1 MTLTP
6 RPPKNLVAALL
17 FLSGATALVY
27 ELVWSKYLGNVLG
40 NSGQA
45 HAVVLATFMGGLALG
60 AFVFGRTA
68 DRVKSPLALYGVLEL
83 GVGLYALA
91 FPYVLGAL
99 EHLWLALA
107 PHVPEGLRVAPR
119 LLVSSLS
126 LVVPTLLM
134 GGTLPALVR
143 HFAASL
149 AGVRKELAR
158 LYAINS
164 LGAAVGVYVAGTRL
178 VPLVGLSA
186 SARIAAGLNVFL
198 ALAALAL
205 ARQHPPAVVA
215 GAAPAAEDVAYPR
228 RAVRAALIGVM
239 LSGFTSMLYQVT
251 WIRLLA
257 IVLGASTYA
266 FTLILTAFI
275 LGIGLG
281 SFWLMTRKEGGDSLK
296 LYGWTQVGLVLSL
309 CVALP
314 LYVRLPHLFRWS
326 EWMLTRAVETW
337 PIFQGVTFAFCCAVL
352 LVPTFIMGA
361 AFPAAARVATAKVSE
376 VGRELGGV
384 YLWNTAGTLSGSV
397 LGGLVLM
404 PFWGMQG
411 NFIAGAVANLI
422 AAALA
427 FHALSAPREGEGQGA
442 APSAPAWRTFAP
454 VGVTAVLAAV
464 VLGSMQ
470 GWPQRLSNIAAV
482 RAYQKPPESYP
493 KLVEYMEKR
502 ITPRFYA
509 DDTFAT
515 VMVGDLASE
524 NLRFMK
530 INGKTDA
537 SNGGDIETQVMAA
550 HLGVL
555 LHPRDPKNV
564 LVVGAGAAIT
574 AGSLL
579 THPVERLDMVEISP
593 AVIEAARLFKDDNRN
608 AVDDP
613 RTHVH
618 IDDAKT
624 FMALAPIRYDLIVS
638 VPSNPWVTGVA
649 GLFTRDFFQL
659 VDKHLTDDGV
669 LVQWIHTYESNR
681 ELVALVIRTLQDTFP
696 HSTTWLG
703 PEDLVLVAS
712 RKPLSFDEAA
722 VAARMARPDVKADLA
737 RVDIHDLFGLLSK
750 QVHSEAGQ
758 KAFAGDGPI
767 NTDDHNLLEYAS
779 PVAFFLAN
787 LDVRVKD
794 ERRSPDSG
802 PGLLLHQYL
811 REHSPTVGQ
820 VAGLYRNVERYHSE
834 KDPMVRGV
842 ATLWRSLAPE
852 DPASALALG
861 RAVLAQGDLTLAASL
876 LEPEVARGGRSPE
889 LVTEYL
895 KLVTARLWSSRTVWT
910 PLTADDA
917 LAVGREVSASH
928 PHDSKLQKAFKA
940 FCEALEPSSCEATAH
955 PLTAAPGG
963 P

>member
-1 MTLTP
+1 MTRTP

-149 AGVRKELAR
+149 ASVRKELAR

-186 SARIAAGLNVFL
+186 SAQIAAGLNVFL

-205 ARQHPPAVVA
+205 ARQHPPAVVV
-215 GAAPAAEDVAYPR
+215 GAAPSAEDVAYPR

-352 LVPTFIMGA
+352 LIPTFIMGV

-411 NFIAGAVANLI
+411 NFIAGAVANLV
-422 AAALA
+422 AAGLA
-427 FHALSAPREGEGQGA
+427 FHALAAPKEGEGA
-442 APSAPAWRTFAP
+442 SAVPAWRTFAP
-454 VGVTAVLAAV
+454 VGGAALLAVV

-470 GWPQRLSNIAAV
+470 GWPQRLSGIAAM
-482 RAYQKPPESYP
+482 RAYEKPPESYA
-493 KLVEYMEKR
+493 KLVEDTER
-502 ITPRFYA
+502 AIVPRFYA

-515 VMVGDLASE
+515 VMVGDLSSE
-524 NLRFMK
+524 SLRFMK

-537 SNGGDIETQVMAA
+537 TNGGDIETQVMAG

-555 LHPRDPKNV
+555 MHPREPKNV
-564 LVVGAGAAIT
+564 LLVGSGAAIT
-574 AGSLL
+574 AGSVLA
-579 THPVERLDMVEISP
+579 HPVERLDMVEISP
-593 AVIEAARLFKDDNRN
+593 AVIEAARLFKADNRN

-624 FMALAPIRYDLIVS
+624 FMALAPIKYDLIVS
-638 VPSNPWVTGVA
+638 VPSNPWVTGVS

-669 LVQWIHTYESNR
+669 LVQWIHTYESNT
-681 ELVALVIRTLQDTFP
+681 ELVKLVMRTLHDTFP
-696 HSTTWLG
+696 HATTWLG
-703 PEDLVLVAS
+703 PEDLVMVAS
-712 RKPLSFDEAA
+712 RKPLSFDAAA
-722 VAARMARPDVKADLA
+722 VAARMARPEVKEDLA
-737 RVDIHDLFGLLSK
+737 RVEIHDLFGLLSK
-750 QVHSEAGQ
+750 QVHTEEGQ
-758 KAFAGDGPI
+758 KAFAGEGPI

-794 ERRSPDSG
+794 ERRSPELG
-802 PGLLLHQYL
+802 PGLLLHQYV
-811 REHSPTVGQ
+811 RENPPTAEQ
-820 VAGLYRNVERYHSE
+820 VAKLYRNVERYHSE
-834 KDPMVRGV
+834 KNPVVRGV
-842 ATLWRSLAPE
+842 AALWHSLAPE
-852 DPASALALG
+852 DPAAALALG

-876 LEPEVARGGRSPE
+876 LEPEVAKGGRSPE

-895 KLVTARLWSSRTVWT
+895 KLVTARTWAARTVWT
-910 PLTADDA
+910 PVNGEEA
-917 LAVGREVSASH
+917 LAVARDVVARH
-928 PHDSKLQKAFKA
+928 PQDTKLQKAYKA
-940 FCEALEPSSCEATAH
+940 YCEALPPAACTRPANPPTV
-955 PLTAAPGG
+955 APGA

>member
-1 MTLTP
+1 MTHTP

-68 DRVKSPLALYGVLEL
+68 DRVKNPLALYGVLEL

-99 EHLWLALA
+99 EHVWLSVAV
-107 PHVPEGLRVAPR
+107 HVPEHLRVGPR

-164 LGAAVGVYVAGTRL
+164 LGAAVGVYIAGTRL
-178 VPLVGLSA
+178 VPLIGLSA
-186 SARIAAGLNVFL
+186 SATLAAGLNVFL

-205 ARQHPPAVVA
+205 ARQHPPAVVV
-215 GAAPAAEDVAYPR
+215 GAAAAVEDVAYPR
-228 RAVRAALIGVM
+228 RAVRAALLGVM

-251 WIRLLA
+251 WIRLLS

-326 EWMLTRAVETW
+326 EWMLAREVETW
-337 PIFQGVTFAFCCAVL
+337 PLFQAITFAFCCLVL
-352 LVPTFIMGA
+352 LIPTFIMGA

-376 VGRELGGV
+376 VGRQLGGV
-384 YLWNTAGTLSGSV
+384 YLWNTLGTISGAV

-411 NFIAGAVANLI
+411 NFVAGAVANLL
-422 AAALA
+422 AAGLA
-427 FHALSAPREGEGQGA
+427 FEATSHGKQAEGA
-442 APSAPAWRTFAP
+442 KPVPAWRVFAP
-454 VGVTAVLAAV
+454 VGGAAVLALL
-464 VLGSMQ
+464 VLGGMH
-470 GWPQRLSNIAAV
+470 GWPQRLSDIAAIRV
-482 RAYQKPPESYP
+482 DRKPPESYAT
-493 KLVEYMEKR
+493 LVERTKR
-502 ITPRFYA
+502 LIRPLFYA

-515 VMVGDLASE
+515 VMVGELSKE

-530 INGKTDA
+530 INGKVDA
-537 SNGGDIETQVMAA
+537 SNGGDIETQVVAG
-550 HLGVL
+550 HLGALLQPREPRNVL
-555 LHPRDPKNV
+555 L
-564 LVVGAGAAIT
+564 VGSGAAIT
-574 AGSLL
+574 AGSVLA
-579 THPVERLDMVEISP
+579 HPVERLDMVEISP
-593 AVIEAARLFKDDNRN
+593 AVIEGARLFKADNRN

-613 RTHVH
+613 RTHIH

-624 FMALAPIRYDLIVS
+624 FMALAPIKYDLIVS
-638 VPSNPWVTGVA
+638 VPSNPWVAGVS

-659 VDKHLTDDGV
+659 VDKHLAEDGV

-681 ELVALVIRTLQDTFP
+681 ELVRLVMRTLRDTFP
-696 HSTTWLG
+696 HATTWLG
-703 PEDLVLVAS
+703 PEDLVMVAS
-712 RKPLSFDEAA
+712 RKPLSFDAA
-722 VAARMARPDVKADLA
+722 SVAARMARPEVKADLE
-737 RVDIHDLFGLLSK
+737 RVDIKDLFALLSK
-750 QVHSEAGQ
+750 QLHSDAGQ
-758 KAFAGDGPI
+758 KAFAGEGPI

-779 PVAFFLAN
+779 PVAFFLSQ

-794 ERRSPDSG
+794 ERRAPDSG
-802 PGLLLHQYL
+802 PGLLLHDYVRQ
-811 REHSPTVGQ
+811 HPPTAEQ
-820 VAGLYRNVERYHSE
+820 AAGLYRNIERYHAE
-834 KDPMVRGV
+834 KDPLVRGV
-842 ATLWRSLAPE
+842 ATLWHSLAPE
-852 DPASALALG
+852 DPAAVLALG
-861 RAVLAQGDLTLAASL
+861 KALVAQGELSVAASL
-876 LEPEVARGGRSPE
+876 LEPEVAKGGRSPE
-889 LVTEYL
+889 LTTAYL
-895 KLVTARLWSSRTVWT
+895 KLVSARAWAARTVWT
-910 PLTADDA
+910 PRSDDVAIA
-917 LAVGREVSASH
+917 LAREVVPRH
-928 PHDSKLQKAFKA
+928 PQDAKLQKAYKE
-940 FCEALEPSSCEATAH
+940 FCEAMPPVACDPKASVV
-955 PLTAAPGG
+955 PTAAPGG

>member
-1 MTLTP
+1 M
-6 RPPKNLVAALL
+6 AALL

-68 DRVKSPLALYGVLEL
+68 DRVKNPLALYGVLEL

-99 EHLWLALA
+99 EHVWLSVAV
-107 PHVPEGLRVAPR
+107 HVPEHLRVGPR

-164 LGAAVGVYVAGTRL
+164 LGAAVGVYIAGTRL
-178 VPLVGLSA
+178 VPLIGLSA
-186 SARIAAGLNVFL
+186 SATLAAGLNVFL

-205 ARQHPPAVVA
+205 ARQHPPAVVV
-215 GAAPAAEDVAYPR
+215 GAAAAVEDVAYPR
-228 RAVRAALIGVM
+228 RAVRAALLGVM

-251 WIRLLA
+251 WIRLLS

-326 EWMLTRAVETW
+326 EWMLAREVETW
-337 PIFQGVTFAFCCAVL
+337 PLFQAITFAFCCLVL
-352 LVPTFIMGA
+352 LIPTFIMGA

-376 VGRELGGV
+376 VGRQLGGV
-384 YLWNTAGTLSGSV
+384 YLWNTLGTISGAV

-411 NFIAGAVANLI
+411 NFVAGAVANLL
-422 AAALA
+422 AAGLA
-427 FHALSAPREGEGQGA
+427 FEATSHGKQAEGA
-442 APSAPAWRTFAP
+442 KPVPAWRVFAP
-454 VGVTAVLAAV
+454 VGGAAVLALL
-464 VLGSMQ
+464 VLGGMH
-470 GWPQRLSNIAAV
+470 GWPQRLSDIAAIRV
-482 RAYQKPPESYP
+482 DRKPPESYAT
-493 KLVEYMEKR
+493 LVERTKR
-502 ITPRFYA
+502 LIRPLFYA

-515 VMVGDLASE
+515 VMVGELSKE

-530 INGKTDA
+530 INGKVDA
-537 SNGGDIETQVMAA
+537 SNGGDIETQVVAG
-550 HLGVL
+550 HLGALLQPREPRNVL
-555 LHPRDPKNV
+555 L
-564 LVVGAGAAIT
+564 VGSGAAIT
-574 AGSLL
+574 AGSVLA
-579 THPVERLDMVEISP
+579 HPVERLDMVEISP
-593 AVIEAARLFKDDNRN
+593 AVIEGARLFKADNRN

-613 RTHVH
+613 RTHIH

-624 FMALAPIRYDLIVS
+624 FMALAPIKYDLIVS
-638 VPSNPWVTGVA
+638 VPSNPWVAGVS

-659 VDKHLTDDGV
+659 VDKHLAEDGV

-681 ELVALVIRTLQDTFP
+681 ELVRLVMRTLRDTFP
-696 HSTTWLG
+696 HATTWLG
-703 PEDLVLVAS
+703 PEDLVMVAS
-712 RKPLSFDEAA
+712 RKPLSFDAA
-722 VAARMARPDVKADLA
+722 SVAARMARPEVKADLE
-737 RVDIHDLFGLLSK
+737 RVDIKDLFALLSK
-750 QVHSEAGQ
+750 QLHSDAGQ
-758 KAFAGDGPI
+758 KAFAGEGPI

-779 PVAFFLAN
+779 PVAFFLSQ

-794 ERRSPDSG
+794 ERRAPDSG
-802 PGLLLHQYL
+802 PGLLLHDYVRQ
-811 REHSPTVGQ
+811 HPPTAEQ
-820 VAGLYRNVERYHSE
+820 AAGLYRNIERYHAE
-834 KDPMVRGV
+834 KDPLVRGV
-842 ATLWRSLAPE
+842 ATLWHSLAPE
-852 DPASALALG
+852 DPAAVLALG
-861 RAVLAQGDLTLAASL
+861 KALVAQGELSVAASL
-876 LEPEVARGGRSPE
+876 LEPEVAKGGRSPE
-889 LVTEYL
+889 LTTAYL
-895 KLVTARLWSSRTVWT
+895 KLVSARAWAARTVWT
-910 PLTADDA
+910 PRSDDVAIA
-917 LAVGREVSASH
+917 LAREVVPRH
-928 PHDSKLQKAFKA
+928 PQDAKLQKAYKE
-940 FCEALEPSSCEATAH
+940 FCEAMPPVACDPKASVV
-955 PLTAAPGG
+955 PTAAPGG

>member
-1 MTLTP
+1 MPSTP

-68 DRVKSPLALYGVLEL
+68 DRVKSPLALYGLLEL

-149 AGVRKELAR
+149 ASVRRELAR

-186 SARIAAGLNVFL
+186 SAQLAAGLNVFL

-205 ARQHPPAVVA
+205 ARQHPPAVVV
-215 GAAPAAEDVAYPR
+215 GAAPAVEDVAYPR

-251 WIRLLA
+251 WIRLLS

-296 LYGWTQVGLVLSL
+296 LYGWTQVGLVVSL

-337 PIFQGVTFAFCCAVL
+337 PIFQAVTFGFCCVVL

-384 YLWNTAGTLSGSV
+384 YLWNTAGTLTGSV

-411 NFIAGAVANLI
+411 NFIAGAVANLV
-422 AAALA
+422 AAGLA
-427 FHALSAPREGEGQGA
+427 FSALNARKEGE
-442 APSAPAWRTFAP
+442 SAPAVPLWRTLAP
-454 VGVTAVLAAV
+454 VGVAAVLAAV

-482 RAYQKPPESYP
+482 RAYKKPPESYA
-493 KLVEYMEKR
+493 KLVEDTEKQ
-502 ITPRFYA
+502 IIPRFYA

-515 VMVGDLASE
+515 VMVGDLAHE
-524 NLRFMK
+524 DLRFMK

-537 SNGGDIETQVMAA
+537 TNGGDIETQVMAG

-555 LHPRDPKNV
+555 LHPREPKNV
-564 LVVGAGAAIT
+564 LLVGSGAAIT
-574 AGSLL
+574 AGSVLA
-579 THPVERLDMVEISP
+579 HPVERLDMVEISP
-593 AVIEAARLFKDDNRN
+593 AVIEAARLFKADNRN

-624 FMALAPIRYDLIVS
+624 FMALAPIKYDLIVS
-638 VPSNPWVTGVA
+638 VPSNPWVTGVS

-681 ELVALVIRTLQDTFP
+681 ELVRLVMRTLHDTFP
-696 HSTTWLG
+696 HATTWLG
-703 PEDLVLVAS
+703 PEDLVMVAS
-712 RKPLSFDEAA
+712 RKPLSFDAAA

-737 RVDIHDLFGLLSK
+737 RVEIHDLFGLLSK
-750 QVHSEAGQ
+750 QVHTEAGQ
-758 KAFAGDGPI
+758 KDFAGEGAI
-767 NTDDHNLLEYAS
+767 NTDDQNLLEYAS

-794 ERRSPDSG
+794 ERRAPDSG
-802 PGLLLHQYL
+802 PGLLLHDYM
-811 REHSPTVGQ
+811 REHPPTAEQ

-834 KDPMVRGV
+834 KDPVVRGV
-842 ATLWRSLAPE
+842 AALWRSLAPE
-852 DPASALALG
+852 DPASAFALG

-876 LEPEVARGGRSPE
+876 LEPEVARGGRSPA

-895 KLVTARLWSSRTVWT
+895 KLVTAQAWSTRTVWT
-910 PLTADDA
+910 PRNAEGA
-917 LAVGREVSASH
+917 LAVGREVAARY
-928 PHDSKLQKAFKA
+928 PQDDKLQKAFKA
-940 FCEALEPSSCEATAH
+940 YCEALPPAACEGTSGA
-955 PLTAAPGG
+955 PTAAPGA

>member
-1 MTLTP
+1 M
-6 RPPKNLVAALL
+6 AALL

-427 FHALSAPREGEGQGA
+427 FHALSPAKEGEGQGA

-454 VGVTAVLAAV
+454 VGVTAVLAVV

-482 RAYQKPPESYP
+482 RAYQKPPASYTQ
-493 KLVEYMEKR
+493 LVEDTEKT
-502 ITPRFYA
+502 IVPRFYA

-537 SNGGDIETQVMAA
+537 TNGGDIETQVMAG

-564 LVVGAGAAIT
+564 LLVGSGAAIT
-574 AGSLL
+574 AGSVLA
-579 THPVERLDMVEISP
+579 HPVERLDMVEISP
-593 AVIEAARLFKDDNRN
+593 AVIEAARLFKADNRN

-624 FMALAPIRYDLIVS
+624 FMALAPIQYDLIVS
-638 VPSNPWVTGVA
+638 VPSNPWVTGVS

-681 ELVALVIRTLQDTFP
+681 ELVRLVMRTLHDTFP
-696 HSTTWLG
+696 HATTWLG
-703 PEDLVLVAS
+703 PEDLVMVAS
-712 RKPLSFDEAA
+712 RKPLSFDAEA

-737 RVDIHDLFGLLSK
+737 RVEIHDMFGLLSK
-750 QVHSEAGQ
+750 QVHTEAGQ
-758 KAFAGDGPI
+758 KDFAGDGPI

-794 ERRSPDSG
+794 ERRAPDSG

-811 REHSPTVGQ
+811 RDHPPAAEQ

-834 KDPMVRGV
+834 KDPVVRGV
-842 ATLWRSLAPE
+842 ASLWRSLAPE

-876 LEPEVARGGRSPE
+876 LEPEVAKGGRSPE

-895 KLVTARLWSSRTVWT
+895 KLVTARTWSSRTVWT
-910 PLTADDA
+910 PMNADGA
-917 LAVGREVSASH
+917 LAVGREVAARH
-928 PHDSKLQKAFKA
+928 PQDAKLQKAFKA
-940 FCEALEPSSCEATAH
+940 YCEALPPDACGSPPRTPTAT
-955 PLTAAPGG
+955 PGG

>member
-1 MTLTP
+1 MTRTP

-91 FPYVLGAL
+91 FPTVLGGL

-149 AGVRKELAR
+149 AGVRRELAR

-186 SARIAAGLNVFL
+186 SAQIAAGLNVFL

-205 ARQHPPAVVA
+205 ARQHPPAVVV
-215 GAAPAAEDVAYPR
+215 GAAAAAEDVAYPR

-337 PIFQGVTFAFCCAVL
+337 PIFQGITFAFCCVVL

-384 YLWNTAGTLSGSV
+384 YLWNTVGTISGSV

-422 AAALA
+422 AAGLA
-427 FHALSAPREGEGQGA
+427 FRALSAPKEGEGA
-442 APSAPAWRTFAP
+442 SVVPAWRTLAP
-454 VGVTAVLAAV
+454 VGVAAVLAAV

-470 GWPQRLSNIAAV
+470 GWPQRLSSIAAV
-482 RAYQKPPESYP
+482 RAYQKPPESYA
-493 KLVEYMEKR
+493 KLVEDTER
-502 ITPRFYA
+502 TIVPRFYA

-537 SNGGDIETQVMAA
+537 TNGGDIETQVMAG

-564 LVVGAGAAIT
+564 LVIGSGAAIT
-574 AGSLL
+574 TGSVLA
-579 THPVERLDMVEISP
+579 HPVERLDMVEISP
-593 AVIEAARLFKDDNRN
+593 AVIEAARLFKADNRN

-624 FMALAPIRYDLIVS
+624 FMALAPIKYDLIVS
-638 VPSNPWVTGVA
+638 VPSNPWVTGVS

-681 ELVALVIRTLQDTFP
+681 ELVRLVMRTLHDTFP
-696 HSTTWLG
+696 HATTWLG
-703 PEDLVLVAS
+703 PEDLVMVAS
-712 RKPLSFDEAA
+712 RKPLSFDAAA

-737 RVDIHDLFGLLSK
+737 RVEIHDLFGLLSK
-750 QVHSEAGQ
+750 QVHTEAGQ
-758 KAFAGDGPI
+758 KDFAGEGPI

-794 ERRSPDSG
+794 ERRAPDSG

-811 REHSPTVGQ
+811 REHPPTAEQ

-834 KDPMVRGV
+834 KDPVVRGV
-842 ATLWRSLAPE
+842 AALWRSLAPE

-876 LEPEVARGGRSPE
+876 LEPEVAKGGRSPE

-895 KLVTARLWSSRTVWT
+895 KLVTARTWSARTVWT
-910 PLTADDA
+910 PMNADGA
-917 LAVGREVSASH
+917 LAVGREVAARH
-928 PHDSKLQKAFKA
+928 PQDTKLQKAFKA
-940 FCEALEPSSCEATAH
+940 YCEALPPAACASTART
-955 PLTAAPGG
+955 PTAAPGG

>member
-1 MTLTP
+1 MTRTP

-149 AGVRKELAR
+149 ASVRKELAR

-186 SARIAAGLNVFL
+186 SAQIAAGLNVFL

-205 ARQHPPAVVA
+205 ARQHPPAVVV
-215 GAAPAAEDVAYPR
+215 GAAPSAEDVAYPR

-352 LVPTFIMGA
+352 LIPTFIMGV

-411 NFIAGAVANLI
+411 NFIAGAVANLV
-422 AAALA
+422 AAGLA
-427 FHALSAPREGEGQGA
+427 FHALSAPKEGQGV
-442 APSAPAWRTFAP
+442 SAVPAWRTFAP
-454 VGVTAVLAAV
+454 VGGAALLAVV

-470 GWPQRLSNIAAV
+470 GWPQRLSGIAAM
-482 RAYQKPPESYP
+482 RAYEKPPESYA
-493 KLVEYMEKR
+493 KLVEDTER
-502 ITPRFYA
+502 AIVPRFYA

-515 VMVGDLASE
+515 VMVGDLSSE
-524 NLRFMK
+524 SLRFMK

-537 SNGGDIETQVMAA
+537 TNGGDIETQVMAG

-555 LHPRDPKNV
+555 MHPREPKNV
-564 LVVGAGAAIT
+564 LLVGSGAAIT
-574 AGSLL
+574 AGSVLA
-579 THPVERLDMVEISP
+579 HPVERLDMVEISP
-593 AVIEAARLFKDDNRN
+593 AVIEAARLFKADNRN

-624 FMALAPIRYDLIVS
+624 FMALAPIQYDLIVS
-638 VPSNPWVTGVA
+638 VPSNPWVTGVS

-669 LVQWIHTYESNR
+669 LVQWIHTYESNT
-681 ELVALVIRTLQDTFP
+681 ELVKLVMRTLHDTFP
-696 HSTTWLG
+696 HATTWLG
-703 PEDLVLVAS
+703 PEDLVMVAS
-712 RKPLSFDEAA
+712 RKPLSFDAAA
-722 VAARMARPDVKADLA
+722 VAARMARPEVKEDLA
-737 RVDIHDLFGLLSK
+737 RVEIHDLFGLLSK
-750 QVHSEAGQ
+750 QVHTEEGQ
-758 KAFAGDGPI
+758 KAFAGEGPI

-794 ERRSPDSG
+794 ERRSPELG
-802 PGLLLHQYL
+802 PGLLLHQYV
-811 REHSPTVGQ
+811 RENPPTAEQ
-820 VAGLYRNVERYHSE
+820 VAKLYRNVERYHSE
-834 KDPMVRGV
+834 KNPVVRGV
-842 ATLWRSLAPE
+842 AALWRSLAPE
-852 DPASALALG
+852 DPAAALALG
-861 RAVLAQGDLTLAASL
+861 RAVLAQGDLTQAASI
-876 LEPEVARGGRSPE
+876 LEPEVAKGGRSPE

-895 KLVTARLWSSRTVWT
+895 KLVTARTWASRTVWT
-910 PLTADDA
+910 PVNGEEA
-917 LAVGREVSASH
+917 LAVARDVVARH
-928 PHDSKLQKAFKA
+928 PQDTKLQKAYKA
-940 FCEALEPSSCEATAH
+940 YCEALPPAACTRPANPPTV
-955 PLTAAPGG
+955 APGA

>member
-1 MTLTP
+1 MTSTA

-68 DRVKSPLALYGVLEL
+68 DRVKNPLALYGVLEL

-99 EHLWLALA
+99 EHLWLSLA

-186 SARIAAGLNVFL
+186 SAKLAAGINVLL

-205 ARQHPPAVVA
+205 ARRHPPAVTV
-215 GAAPAAEDVAYPR
+215 GAAAAAEDVAYPR
-228 RAVRAALIGVM
+228 RAVRAALVGVM

-251 WIRLLA
+251 WIRLLS

-337 PIFQGVTFAFCCAVL
+337 PVFQGITFAFCCLVL
-352 LVPTFIMGA
+352 LVPTFIMGI

-376 VGRELGGV
+376 VGRQLGGV

-411 NFIAGAVANLI
+411 NFIAGAVANLLS
-422 AAALA
+422 AALA
-427 FHALSAPREGEGQGA
+427 FRALSAPKEGEGA
-442 APSAPAWRTFAP
+442 SAVPAWRTLAP
-454 VGVTAVLAAV
+454 VGVTAVLAVV
-464 VLGSMQ
+464 VLGGMH
-470 GWPQRLSNIAAV
+470 GWPQRLANIAAI
-482 RAYQKPPESYP
+482 RAHQKPPDSYA
-493 KLVEYMEKR
+493 KLVESTEKN
-502 ITPRFYA
+502 IVPRFYA
-509 DDTFAT
+509 DDTFAS
-515 VMVGDLASE
+515 VMVGDLPSE

-537 SNGGDIETQVMAA
+537 SNGSDIETQVVAG
-550 HLGVL
+550 HLGAL

-564 LVVGAGAAIT
+564 LVIGSGAAIT
-574 AGSLL
+574 TGSVLA
-579 THPVERLDMVEISP
+579 HPVERLDMVEISP
-593 AVIEAARLFKDDNRN
+593 AVIDAARLFKADNRN

-624 FMALAPIRYDLIVS
+624 FMALAPIRYDLIIS
-638 VPSNPWVTGVA
+638 VPSNPWVSGVS

-669 LVQWIHTYESNR
+669 MVQWIHTYESNR
-681 ELVALVIRTLQDTFP
+681 ELVRLVIRTLQDTFP
-696 HSTTWLG
+696 HATTWLG
-703 PEDLVLVAS
+703 PEDLVMVAS
-712 RKPLSFDEAA
+712 RKPLSFNAA
-722 VAARMARPDVKADLA
+722 EVAARMARPDVKADLA
-737 RVDIHDLFGLLSK
+737 RVEINDLFGLLSK
-750 QVHSEAGQ
+750 QVHTEAGQ
-758 KAFAGDGPI
+758 QAFAGEGPI
-767 NTDDHNLLEYAS
+767 NTDDQNLLEYAS

-787 LDVRVKD
+787 LDVRVND
-794 ERRSPDSG
+794 ERRSPETG

-811 REHSPTVGQ
+811 RDYPPTAEQ
-820 VAGLYRNVERYHSE
+820 AAGLYRNVQRYHAD
-834 KDPMVRGV
+834 KDPTVRGV
-842 ATLWRSLAPE
+842 AALWRSLAPE
-852 DPASALALG
+852 DPAAALALG

-895 KLVTARLWSSRTVWT
+895 KLVTARAWAARTVWT
-910 PLTADDA
+910 PMNADGA
-917 LAVGREVSASH
+917 LAVGREVAALH
-928 PHDSKLQKAFKA
+928 PQDAKLQKAFKA
-940 FCEALEPSSCEATAH
+940 YCEALPPDACGRTRRM
-955 PLTAAPGG
+955 PTAAPGA

>member
-1 MTLTP
+1 M
-6 RPPKNLVAALL
+6 AALL

-68 DRVKSPLALYGVLEL
+68 DRVKNPLALYGVLEL

-149 AGVRKELAR
+149 ASVRKELAR

-186 SARIAAGLNVFL
+186 SAQIAAGVNVFL

-205 ARQHPPAVVA
+205 ARQHPPAVVV

-309 CVALP
+309 CLALP

-337 PIFQGVTFAFCCAVL
+337 PVFQGVTFMFCCAVL
-352 LVPTFIMGA
+352 LVPTFIMGV

-411 NFIAGAVANLI
+411 NFIAGAVANLV

-427 FHALSAPREGEGQGA
+427 FHALSAPKDGTVA
-442 APSAPAWRTFAP
+442 VPAWRTFAP
-454 VGVTAVLAAV
+454 VGSAAVLAAV
-464 VLGSMQ
+464 VLGGMM
-470 GWPQRLSNIAAV
+470 GWPQRLSAIASM
-482 RAYQKPPESYP
+482 RAYQKPPESYA
-493 KLVEYMEKR
+493 KLVEETEKAAF
-502 ITPRFYA
+502 TRFYA

-515 VMVGDLASE
+515 VMVGEVPRD
-524 NLRFMK
+524 NLRFLR

-537 SNGGDIETQVMAA
+537 SNGRDIETQVMAGQ
-550 HLGVL
+550 LGVL
-555 LHPRDPKNV
+555 LHPRVPKNV
-564 LVVGAGAAIT
+564 LVVGAGSAVT
-574 AGSLL
+574 AGSVLA
-579 THPVERLDMVEISP
+579 HPVERLDLVEISP
-593 AVIEAARLFKDDNRN
+593 AVVDAARLFKADNRN
-608 AVDDP
+608 AMEDP
-613 RTHVH
+613 RTRVH

-624 FMALAPIRYDLIVS
+624 FMALAPLQYDLIIS
-638 VPSNPWVTGVA
+638 EPSNPWVTGVA

-659 VDKHLTDDGV
+659 VDKHLTEDGV

-681 ELVALVIRTLQDTFP
+681 ELVRLVMRTLQDTFP
-696 HSTTWLG
+696 HATTWLG
-703 PEDLVLVAS
+703 PEDLILVAS
-712 RKPLSFDEAA
+712 RKPLSFDAAA
-722 VAARMARPDVKADLA
+722 VSARMAQPEVKADLA
-737 RVDIHDLFGLLSK
+737 RVGIQDMFALLSK
-750 QVHSEAGQ
+750 QVHTEAGRR
-758 KAFAGDGPI
+758 AFAGEGPL

-779 PVAFFLAN
+779 PVAFFLAD
-787 LDVRVKD
+787 LDVRVQD
-794 ERRSPDSG
+794 ERRSPDGG

-811 REHSPTVGQ
+811 RDHPPSAEQ
-820 VAGLYRNVERYHSE
+820 AEGLYRNVERAHSNN
-834 KDPMVRGV
+834 DPLVRGV
-842 ATLWRSLAPE
+842 AALWRSLAPE
-852 DPASALALG
+852 DPEAALALA
-861 RAVLAQGDLTLAASL
+861 RAVLVQGDLTLAASL

-895 KLVTARLWSSRTVWT
+895 NLVTARIWQSRTVWT
-910 PLTADDA
+910 PLTVDGA
-917 LAVGREVSASH
+917 LAVGREVAARH
-928 PHDSKLQKAFKA
+928 PQDAKLQAAFKA
-940 FCEALEPSSCEATAH
+940 YCEALPPEACAGAAGM
-955 PLTAAPGG
+955 PTAAPGG

>member
-1 MTLTP
+1 M
-6 RPPKNLVAALL
+6 AALL

-68 DRVKSPLALYGVLEL
+68 DRVKNPLALYGVLEL

-99 EHLWLALA
+99 EHLWLVLA

-186 SARIAAGLNVFL
+186 SAQLAAAINVLL

-205 ARQHPPAVVA
+205 ARQHPPAVTV
-215 GAAPAAEDVAYPR
+215 GAAAAAEDVAYPR

-251 WIRLLA
+251 WIRLLS

-309 CVALP
+309 CLALP

-337 PIFQGVTFAFCCAVL
+337 PIFQGVTFMFCCAVL
-352 LVPTFIMGA
+352 LVPTFIMGV

-411 NFIAGAVANLI
+411 NFIAGAVANLV

-427 FHALSAPREGEGQGA
+427 FHALSAPKDGA
-442 APSAPAWRTFAP
+442 GAVPAWRTFAP
-454 VGVTAVLAAV
+454 VGVAAVLAAV
-464 VLGSMQ
+464 VLGGMV
-470 GWPQRLSNIAAV
+470 GWPQRLSAIASM
-482 RAYQKPPESYP
+482 RAYQKPPESYA
-493 KLVEYMEKR
+493 KLVEETEKAN
-502 ITPRFYA
+502 ITRFYA

-515 VMVGDLASE
+515 VMVGDVPRE
-524 NLRFMK
+524 NLRFLR

-537 SNGGDIETQVMAA
+537 SNGSDIETQVM
-550 HLGVL
+550 LGQMGVL
-555 LHPRDPKNV
+555 LHPRVPKNV
-564 LVVGAGAAIT
+564 LVVGAGSAVT
-574 AGSLL
+574 AGSVL

-593 AVIEAARLFKDDNRN
+593 AVVDAARLFKADNRN
-608 AVDDP
+608 AMEDP

-624 FMALAPIRYDLIVS
+624 FMALAPIRYDLIIS
-638 VPSNPWVTGVA
+638 EPSNPWVAGVA

-659 VDKHLTDDGV
+659 VDKHLTEDGV

-681 ELVALVIRTLQDTFP
+681 ELLRLVMRTLQDTFP
-696 HSTTWLG
+696 HATTWLG
-703 PEDLVLVAS
+703 PDDLILVAS
-712 RKPLSFDEAA
+712 RKPLSFDAAA
-722 VAARMARPDVKADLA
+722 VAARMALPEVKADLS
-737 RVDIHDLFGLLSK
+737 RVGIQDMFTLLSK
-750 QVHSEAGQ
+750 QVHTEAGWRT
-758 KAFAGDGPI
+758 FAGEGPL

-779 PVAFFLAN
+779 PVAFFLAD
-787 LDVRVKD
+787 LDVRVQD
-794 ERRSPDSG
+794 ERRSPDGG

-811 REHSPTVGQ
+811 RDHPPTAEQ
-820 VAGLYRNVERYHSE
+820 AAGLYRNVQRSHSNN
-834 KDPMVRGV
+834 DPLVRGV
-842 ATLWRSLAPE
+842 AALWRSLAPE
-852 DPASALALG
+852 DPAAALALA
-861 RAVLAQGDLTLAASL
+861 RAVLVQGDLTLAASL

-895 KLVTARLWSSRTVWT
+895 NLVTARIWQSRTVWT
-910 PLTADDA
+910 PLNVDGA
-917 LAVGREVSASH
+917 LAVGREVVARH
-928 PHDSKLQKAFKA
+928 PEDAKLQAAFKA
-940 FCEALEPSSCEATAH
+940 YCEALPPGACAGTAGV
-955 PLTAAPGG
+955 PTAAPGG

>member
-1 MTLTP
+1 M
-6 RPPKNLVAALL
+6 AALL

-149 AGVRKELAR
+149 ASVRKELAR

-186 SARIAAGLNVFL
+186 SAQIAAGLNVFL

-205 ARQHPPAVVA
+205 ARQHPPAVVV
-215 GAAPAAEDVAYPR
+215 GAAPSAEDVAYPR

-352 LVPTFIMGA
+352 LIPTFIMGV

-411 NFIAGAVANLI
+411 NFIAGAVANLV
-422 AAALA
+422 AAGLA
-427 FHALSAPREGEGQGA
+427 FHALSAPKEGQGV
-442 APSAPAWRTFAP
+442 SAVPAWRTFAP
-454 VGVTAVLAAV
+454 VGGAALLAVV

-470 GWPQRLSNIAAV
+470 GWPQRLSGIAAM
-482 RAYQKPPESYP
+482 RAYEKPPESYA
-493 KLVEYMEKR
+493 KLVEDTER
-502 ITPRFYA
+502 AIVPRFYA

-515 VMVGDLASE
+515 VMVGDLSSE
-524 NLRFMK
+524 SLRFMK

-537 SNGGDIETQVMAA
+537 TNGGDIETQVMAG

-555 LHPRDPKNV
+555 MHPREPKNV
-564 LVVGAGAAIT
+564 LLVGSGAAIT
-574 AGSLL
+574 AGSVLA
-579 THPVERLDMVEISP
+579 HPVERLDMVEISP
-593 AVIEAARLFKDDNRN
+593 AVIEAARLFKADNRN

-624 FMALAPIRYDLIVS
+624 FMALAPIQYDLIVS
-638 VPSNPWVTGVA
+638 VPSNPWVTGVS

-669 LVQWIHTYESNR
+669 LVQWIHTYESNT
-681 ELVALVIRTLQDTFP
+681 ELVKLVMRTLHDTFP
-696 HSTTWLG
+696 HATTWLG
-703 PEDLVLVAS
+703 PEDLVMVAS
-712 RKPLSFDEAA
+712 RKPLSFDAAA
-722 VAARMARPDVKADLA
+722 VAARMARPEVKEDLA
-737 RVDIHDLFGLLSK
+737 RVEIHDLFGLLSK
-750 QVHSEAGQ
+750 QVHTEEGQ
-758 KAFAGDGPI
+758 KAFAGEGPI

-794 ERRSPDSG
+794 ERRSPELG
-802 PGLLLHQYL
+802 PGLLLHQYV
-811 REHSPTVGQ
+811 RENPPTAEQ
-820 VAGLYRNVERYHSE
+820 VAKLYRNVERYHSE
-834 KDPMVRGV
+834 KNPVVRGV
-842 ATLWRSLAPE
+842 AALWRSLAPE
-852 DPASALALG
+852 DPAAALALG
-861 RAVLAQGDLTLAASL
+861 RAVLAQGDLTQAASI
-876 LEPEVARGGRSPE
+876 LEPEVAKGGRSPE

-895 KLVTARLWSSRTVWT
+895 KLVTARTWASRTVWT
-910 PLTADDA
+910 PVNGEEA
-917 LAVGREVSASH
+917 LAVARDVVARH
-928 PHDSKLQKAFKA
+928 PQDTKLQKAYKA
-940 FCEALEPSSCEATAH
+940 YCEALPPAACTRPANPPTV
-955 PLTAAPGG
+955 APGA

>member
-1 MTLTP
+1 M
-6 RPPKNLVAALL
+6 AALL

-149 AGVRKELAR
+149 ASVRKELAR

-186 SARIAAGLNVFL
+186 SAQIAAGLNVFL

-205 ARQHPPAVVA
+205 ARQHPPAVVV
-215 GAAPAAEDVAYPR
+215 GAAPSAEDVAYPR

-352 LVPTFIMGA
+352 LIPTFIMGV

-411 NFIAGAVANLI
+411 NFIAGAVANLV
-422 AAALA
+422 AAGLA
-427 FHALSAPREGEGQGA
+427 FHALSAPKEGQGA
-442 APSAPAWRTFAP
+442 SAVPAWRTFAP
-454 VGVTAVLAAV
+454 VGGAALLAVV

-470 GWPQRLSNIAAV
+470 GWPQRLSGIAAM
-482 RAYQKPPESYP
+482 RAYEKPPESYE
-493 KLVEYMEKR
+493 KLVADTER
-502 ITPRFYA
+502 AIVPRFYA

-515 VMVGDLASE
+515 VMVGDLSSE

-537 SNGGDIETQVMAA
+537 TNGGDIETQVMAG

-555 LHPRDPKNV
+555 MHPREPKNV
-564 LVVGAGAAIT
+564 LLVGSGAAIT
-574 AGSLL
+574 AGSVLA
-579 THPVERLDMVEISP
+579 HPVERLDMVEISP
-593 AVIEAARLFKDDNRN
+593 AVIEAARLFKADNRN

-624 FMALAPIRYDLIVS
+624 FMALAPIQYDLIVS
-638 VPSNPWVTGVA
+638 VPSNPWVTGVS

-669 LVQWIHTYESNR
+669 LVQWIHTYESNT
-681 ELVALVIRTLQDTFP
+681 ELVKLVMRTLHDTFP
-696 HSTTWLG
+696 HATTWLG
-703 PEDLVLVAS
+703 PEDLVMVAS
-712 RKPLSFDEAA
+712 RKPLSFDAAA
-722 VAARMARPDVKADLA
+722 VAARMARPEVKEDLA
-737 RVDIHDLFGLLSK
+737 RVEIHDLFGLLSK
-750 QVHSEAGQ
+750 QVHTEEGQ
-758 KAFAGDGPI
+758 KAFAGEGPI

-794 ERRSPDSG
+794 ERRSPELG
-802 PGLLLHQYL
+802 PGLLLHQYV
-811 REHSPTVGQ
+811 RDHPPTAEQ
-820 VAGLYRNVERYHSE
+820 VAKLYRNMARYNSE
-834 KDPMVRGV
+834 KNPAVRGV
-842 ATLWRSLAPE
+842 AALWRSLAPE
-852 DPASALALG
+852 DPAAALALG
-861 RAVLAQGDLTLAASL
+861 RAVLAQGDLSLAASI
-876 LEPEVARGGRSPE
+876 LEPEVAKGGRSPE

-895 KLVTARLWSSRTVWT
+895 KLVTARTWASRTVWT
-910 PLTADDA
+910 PVNGEEA
-917 LAVGREVSASH
+917 LAVARDVVARH
-928 PHDSKLQKAFKA
+928 PQDTKLQKAYKA
-940 FCEALEPSSCEATAH
+940 YCEALPPAACARPANPPTV
-955 PLTAAPGG
+955 APGA